1 MPRVNIRE
9 IDNTGVATGT
19 NIENIAFLPA
29 LKLEGYTQDGRRFEK
44 NSHNQTEGHKA

>member
-29 LKLEGYTQDGRRFEK
+29 LKLEG
-44 NSHNQTEGHKA
+44 

>member
-19 NIENIAFLPA
+19 NIENIS
-29 LKLEGYTQDGRRFEK
+29 KIRSYK
-44 NSHNQTEGHKA
+44 YKI